1 MPTMRPSSLSRSC
14 RLSQP
19 QSLTPIAL
27 ATACARSFV
36 MPTLANAAAT
46 RSPRPLGGGEG
57 PDMAGGVT
65 QVHWYGNG
73 AYEAV
78 C

>member
-1 MPTMRPSSLSRSC
+1 
-14 RLSQP
+14 
-19 QSLTPIAL
+19 
-27 ATACARSFV
+27 V